1 MRIMNRSFGHGS
13 YDFKE
18 MNYLATTSRQFQK
31 WMGLRSTIVF
41 RMDHLA
47 IASRRFQRWVRLGS
61 IVFSNFKGMDYLTTA
76 PR

>member
-13 YDFKE
+13 YDFKG

-31 WMGLRSTIVF
+31 WMGLR

-47 IASRRFQRWVRLGS
+47 IASRRFQRWIIWSWLLG
-61 IVFSNFKGMDYLTTA
+61 NFKGMDYLTTA